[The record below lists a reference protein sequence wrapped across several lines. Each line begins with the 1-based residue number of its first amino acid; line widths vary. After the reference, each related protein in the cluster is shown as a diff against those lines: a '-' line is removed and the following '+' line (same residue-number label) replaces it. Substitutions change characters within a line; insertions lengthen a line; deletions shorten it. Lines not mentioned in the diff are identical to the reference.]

1 MRILII
7 LLLSFTFVGCACP
20 FSKERKVNHVVLCWF
35 KDPGNKE
42 QRADMIRACRT
53 LRDIPGVLEVRV
65 GEAIPNDKE
74 HVDDS
79 FDVAIYLSYASVEDL
94 KNYGPHP
101 IHQKAIKESIKPYLK
116 KILVYDFFNLE

>member
-1 MRILII
+1 MRILI
-7 LLLSFTFVGCACP
+7 LVLLSFMFVGCACP

-42 QRADMIRACRT
+42 QRADMIKACRT
-53 LRDIPGVLEVRV
+53 LKDIPGVIDVRV
-65 GEAIPNDKE
+65 GEPIPSGRDI
-74 HVDDS
+74 VDDS
-79 FDVAIYLSYASVEDL
+79 IDVAIYLSYETLEDL

-101 IHQKAIKESIKPYLK
+101 IHQKAIKESIKPYVK